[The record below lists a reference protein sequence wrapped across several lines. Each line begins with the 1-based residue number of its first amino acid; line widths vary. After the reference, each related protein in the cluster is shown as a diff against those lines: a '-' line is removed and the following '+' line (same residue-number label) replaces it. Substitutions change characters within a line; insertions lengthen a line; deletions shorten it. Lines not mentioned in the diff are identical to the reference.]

1 MLPPEQLIL
10 THFAAQLLQKDNC
23 GEQEREETKHLY
35 EPFQVLIFL
44 QDYTHLIFLRTKL
57 NMVQAHDHIDI
68 QHRPGRSL
76 NEAVHQHCE
85 SKETVDKQ

>member
-1 MLPPEQLIL
+1 MLLPEQLVL
-10 THFAAQLLQKDNC
+10 THFSAQLLQKDNC

-57 NMVQAHDHIDI
+57 KMVQAYYL
-68 QHRPGRSL
+68 S
-76 NEAVHQHCE
+76 
-85 SKETVDKQ
+85 T